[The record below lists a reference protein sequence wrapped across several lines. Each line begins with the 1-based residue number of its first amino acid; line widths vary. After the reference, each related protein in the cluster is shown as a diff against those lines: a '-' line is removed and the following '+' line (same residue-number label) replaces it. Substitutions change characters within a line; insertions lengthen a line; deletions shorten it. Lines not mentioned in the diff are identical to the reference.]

1 MNKTVL
7 VTGGAGFIGHHF
19 IKRLLVEGY
28 NVVSIDRLDFA
39 GNLNRLS
46 EIKEELPIHLRNL
59 RIVYHDLRAEIN
71 SQLAKQIGNVDYI
84 VHMAA
89 GSHVDRSIQNPVQ
102 FVQDNIMGTCN
113 ILEYAR
119 HYLPNLEKF
128 IYFGT
133 DEIFGS
139 APIGVD
145 FKEYDRYNSRSPYS
159 ASKAAAEEL
168 CVAYENTYN
177 MPIYCTHVMNTYG
190 KRQNP
195 EKFIGVVMNKVLN
208 DEVVLIHGDDSG
220 LVSGLR
226 HWIYVDDVVDATLF
240 IMNLTHKKFP
250 LPDYSQGLTCPKF
263 NITTNEELSN
273 LEVAQSVSAIIGKE
287 LRYAIVA
294 NDSQRPGHDFRYSLS
309 GDYMNS
315 LGWKPKHS
323 FKTQIKEVVAWT
335 LANRRWLL
343 GI

>member
-1 MNKTVL
+1 MTTKTVL

-19 IKRLLVEGY
+19 IKRLLNESY
-28 NVVSIDRLDFA
+28 NVISLDRLDFS
-39 GNLNRLS
+39 GNLNRLAELRN
-46 EIKEELPIHLRNL
+46 EIDPENRNL
-59 RIVYHDLRAEIN
+59 RVVYHDLRAEIN
-71 SQLAKQIGNVDYI
+71 SQLANQLGKVDYI

-102 FVQDNIMGTCN
+102 FVQDNIIGTCN

-139 APIGVD
+139 APEGVD

-168 CVAYENTYN
+168 CVAYENTYK

-190 KRQNP
+190 ERQNP
-195 EKFIGVVMNKVLN
+195 EKFIGLVINKILANETVS
-208 DEVVLIHGDDSG
+208 IHGDESG
-220 LVSGLR
+220 TVSGLR
-226 HWIYVDDVVDATLF
+226 HWIHADDVADATLF
-240 IMNLTHKKFP
+240 IMNLPHNKFP
-250 LPDYSQGLTCPKF
+250 LPENNVGITCPKF
-263 NITTNEELSN
+263 NITSSEELSN
-273 LEVAQSVSAIIGKE
+273 LEVAQAIANVMNRE
-287 LRYAIVA
+287 LKYEIVG

-309 GDYMNS
+309 GNYMKN
-315 LGWKPKHS
+315 LGWTPKYK
-323 FKTQIKEVVAWT
+323 FATRIEQVVKWT
-335 LANRRWLL
+335 LNNKHWLL
-343 GI
+343 

>member
-1 MNKTVL
+1 MKKTVL

-19 IKRLLVEGY
+19 VKRLLIDGY
-28 NVVSIDRLDFA
+28 NVISLDRLDFS
-39 GNLNRLS
+39 GNLNRLA
-46 EIKEELPIHLRNL
+46 EVRDELSPEQRNL
-59 RIVYHDLRAEIN
+59 RVVYHDLRAEIN
-71 SQLAKQIGNVDYI
+71 PQLAKQIGNVDYI

-102 FVQDNIMGTCN
+102 FVQDNIIGTCN

-139 APIGVD
+139 APEGID

-168 CVAYENTYN
+168 CVAYENTYK

-190 KRQNP
+190 ERQNP
-195 EKFIGVVMNKVLN
+195 EKFIGIVINKLLN
-208 DEVVLIHGDDSG
+208 DEVVSIHGDESG
-220 LVSGLR
+220 RHSGLR
-226 HWIYVDDVVDATLF
+226 HWIHVDDVVDATLF
-240 IMNLTHKKFP
+240 IMNLLPYSFP
-250 LPDYSQGLTCPKF
+250 LPENNEGITCPKF
-263 NITTNEELSN
+263 NITASEELSN
-273 LEVAQSVSAIIGKE
+273 LEVAQAIASVMGKE
-287 LRYAIVA
+287 LKYKIVG

-309 GDYMNS
+309 GEYLSS
-315 LGWKPKHS
+315 LGWKPTHT
-323 FKTQIKEVVAWT
+323 FNGRIQQVVSWT
-335 LANRRWLL
+335 LRNRHWLL
-343 GI
+343 DK